1 MASLNATPEYYA
13 AEERYRQARTSEDK
27 MAALRQMLALA
38 PKHKGSQSIL
48 MEIKKKIS
56 FLRDEIVVE
65 KKKKAGRRGGG
76 DFIKKQGAA
85 QVVLLGFV
93 NSGKTTLLNTLCQ
106 LNRPSTDVAYETG
119 VVTPGMLEFEKIQ
132 LQILDTPSITDQNR
146 NKFFG
151 IARLADLVLIILDP
165 FQDIAMQ
172 KKYFEELKAKKM
184 FILSKKAQIHTDSED
199 FQYDVNLESS
209 ITGLKKMLVRSLE
222 LIRVYTKNPR
232 GETDYLKP
240 FVMVRGSTVSDLA
253 KQIHK
258 EFFQNLKYARL
269 WGSSKFKGQQVSADF
284 ILQDEDVVELHM
296 K

>member
-13 AEERYRQARTSEDK
+13 AEERYRQAKTPEDR
-27 MAALRQMLALA
+27 MAALKQMLGLA

-56 FLRDEIVVE
+56 SIREELVVE
-65 KKKKAGRRGGG
+65 KKKKAGKKGGG

-85 QVVLLGFV
+85 QIALIGFV
-93 NSGKTTLLNTLCQ
+93 NCGKTALLNKLCGMHH
-106 LNRPSTDVAYETG
+106 SSSDVAYETG
-119 VVTPGMLEFEKIQ
+119 IVSPGMLEFEKIQ
-132 LQILDTPSITDQNR
+132 LQILDTPSIFEQNK
-146 NKFFG
+146 NKLFG
-151 IARLADLVLIILDP
+151 IARLADLVIIILDP
-165 FQDIAMQ
+165 FLDIMEQ
-172 KKYFEELKAKKM
+172 KKYFDELVAKKI
-184 FILSKKAQIHTDSED
+184 FVVSKKGYLDVHGND

-209 ITGLKKMLVRSLE
+209 ITELKKMFVRHLD

-240 FVMVRGSTVSDLA
+240 FVMVKGSTVSDIA

-258 EFFQNLKYARL
+258 EFYQNLKYARL
-269 WGSSKFKGQQVSADF
+269 WGSSKFKGQQVSGDF
-284 ILQDEDVVELHM
+284 ILKDEDVVELHM

>member
-13 AEERYRQARTSEDK
+13 AEERYRQAKTNEEK
-27 MAALRQMLALA
+27 IAALKQMLGLA

-56 FLRDEIVVE
+56 SLRDEIVVE
-65 KKKKAGRRGGG
+65 KKKKAGKRGGG
-76 DFIKKQGAA
+76 DFVKKQGAA
-85 QVVLLGFV
+85 QIVLLGFV
-93 NSGKTTLLNTLCQ
+93 NSGKTALLNKLCGTHH
-106 LNRPSTDVAYETG
+106 PSSDVAYETG
-119 VVTPGMLEFEKIQ
+119 IVNPGMLDFEKIQ
-132 LQILDTPSITDQNR
+132 LQILDTPSIIEHNR
-146 NKFFG
+146 NKLFG
-151 IARLADLVLIILDP
+151 VARLADLVLIILDP
-165 FQDIAMQ
+165 FQEIGEQ
-172 KKYFEELKAKKM
+172 KKYFDELAAKKM
-184 FILSKKAQIHTDSED
+184 FIISKKAFLDVHGGD

-209 ITGLKKMLVRSLE
+209 MSELKRMLIMNLE

-258 EFFQNLKYARL
+258 EFYQNLKYARL
-269 WGSSKFKGQQVSADF
+269 WGSSKFKGQQVSGDF
-284 ILQDEDVVELHM
+284 KLQDEDVVELHM